1 MPNKLMVVFDGNA
14 LVHRAYHAIPELTT
28 KGGEV
33 VNAVYGFTSMFLKVL
48 KDIGPE
54 YCAVAFDRKA
64 PTFRHQ
70 MFDDYKANRPPT
82 PPDLVTQIEKTRE
95 LVRAFNIPL
104 FEMDGYEADDMLGAL
119 SCRAEEA
126 GVETV
131 IVTGDADA
139 MQLVRPGVKVLYSKF
154 SGNSTATVLYD
165 EAEVENKFGVKPA
178 LVADYKALVGDTSD
192 NFPGV
197 PGIGPVKAVK
207 LINDFGSVDQ
217 IYQNLERVQPEKL
230 RTLLAASEEVARQ
243 GKILATIVN
252 DVPLAFNLE
261 DCRLS
266 HYDRTRVV
274 ELFQQLEFS
283 SLLGKLPP
291 SEALPPS
298 GEETETEPQAQ
309 VTHVACT
316 YSTINTPQAL
326 ETLVKNM
333 KAAGSFAF
341 DAETT
346 GLDLEKSPVVGFSF
360 AAKPGDGAYIPMGH
374 IGWEQAKQLEAADVA
389 AALKPLMENPLIA
402 KTAHN
407 AKFDLQAMRGMG
419 IEVAGL
425 NFDTMIAAYLL
436 GEKALGLKEL
446 AFNRLGVEMTSIKEL
461 IGSGKGQIN
470 MSQVE
475 VSQAVQYACADADMT
490 CRLREIFASELKQ
503 KQLYKL
509 FEEVEMPLLPV
520 LAGMEQA
527 GILLDTRLLD
537 GLSHRLAQRLI
548 ELEASIYENTGHRFN
563 INSPRQLG
571 QVLFDDLQLSGGKK
585 TKSGYSTDASV
596 LDTLKGTHPVVDL
609 IVEFR
614 TLAKL
619 KTTYVDA
626 LPGMVNPRTGRLH
639 TSFNQTRTTTG
650 RLSSSDP
657 NLQNIPVRGDLGRE
671 IRQAFIA
678 PEGTR
683 LLSGDYSQ
691 IDLRV
696 LAHLSR
702 DQVLM
707 ETFKRDE
714 DVHTA
719 TAVQLFGVKPAEAT
733 ADMRRLAKTVNFG
746 VIYGMSG
753 YGLEQA
759 TELNRQEAEQFITT
773 YFARYPGV
781 KQYLEETKR
790 LAASQGYVQTVL
802 GRRRMIPEITSA
814 NRNIRE
820 AAERMAINMPVQ
832 GTSAD
837 IIKVAMINL
846 DREISRRNLKSRML
860 LQVHDELI
868 FEVPEAE
875 IETMICLVPDLMSR
889 AIELAVPV
897 KVDIKIGKNWGDME
911 TSVA

>member
-1 MPNKLMVVFDGNA
+1 MVIFDGNA
-14 LVHRAYHAIPELTT
+14 LVHRAYHALPELTT
-28 KGGEV
+28 KSGEV
-33 VNAVYGFTSMFLKVL
+33 VNAVFGFTSMLLKVL
-48 KDIGPE
+48 RDLAPE

-64 PTFRHQ
+64 PTFRHR
-70 MFDDYKANRPPT
+70 MFDGYKANRPPT
-82 PPDLVTQIEKTRE
+82 PADLVAQIEKTRE
-95 LVRAFNIPL
+95 LVRVFNIPL

-119 SCRAEEA
+119 SYRAEKA
-126 GVETV
+126 GIETV

-139 MQLVRPGVKVLYSKF
+139 MQLVRPGVKVLYPKAGRQF
-154 SGNSTATVLYD
+154 SDTVLFD
-165 EAEVENKFGVKPA
+165 EAEVENKFSVKPA

-192 NFPGV
+192 NIPGV
-197 PGIGPVKAVK
+197 AGIGPKTSVK
-207 LINDFGSVDQ
+207 LINDFGGVDE
-217 IYQNLERVQPEKL
+217 IYKNLERVQPEKL
-230 RTLLAASEEVARQ
+230 KTLLAANEEVARQ
-243 GKILATIVN
+243 GKILATIVS

-266 HYDRTRVV
+266 HYDRAQVV

-283 SLLGKLPP
+283 SLLAKLPP
-291 SEALPPS
+291 SEVLPPS
-298 GEETETEPQAQ
+298 GDEPLMESPPPAVAAGCSYTTVNTGEGLAQ
-309 VTHVACT
+309 MVEKLG
-316 YSTINTPQAL
+316 N
-326 ETLVKNM
+326 
-333 KAAGSFAF
+333 AGSFAF

-374 IGWEQAKQLEAADVA
+374 IGWEQAKQLDTAEVVT
-389 AALKPLMENPLIA
+389 ALKPLMENPQVA

-407 AKFDLQAMRGMG
+407 AKFDLQAMRGLG
-419 IEVAGL
+419 IEVSGL

-446 AFNRLGVEMTSIKEL
+446 AFNRLGVEMTSIKQL
-461 IGSGKGQIN
+461 IGSGKAQIN

-475 VSQAVQYACADADMT
+475 VSQAAEYACADADMT
-490 CRLREIFASELKQ
+490 WRLREVFTSELKQ

-527 GILLDTRLLD
+527 GILLDTQLLD
-537 GLSHRLAQRLI
+537 GLSHRLARRLI
-548 ELEASIYENTGHRFN
+548 ELEAGVYTQTGHRFN

-571 QVLFDDLQLSGGKK
+571 QVFFEELKLTGGKK

-596 LDTLKGTHPVVDL
+596 LESLKGTHPLVDL
-609 IVEFR
+609 IIEFR

-657 NLQNIPVRGDLGRE
+657 NLQNIPVRGELGRE

-678 PEGTR
+678 PDGTQ

-696 LAHLSR
+696 LAHLSC
-702 DQVLM
+702 DQVLL

-719 TAVQLFGVKPAEAT
+719 TAVQLFGVKPAEVT

-781 KQYLEETKR
+781 KQYLEETKQ
-790 LAASQGYVQTVL
+790 LAGSQGYVQTVL
-802 GRRRMIPEITSA
+802 GRRRMIPEINSA

-846 DREISRRNLKSRML
+846 DREISRRKLKSRML

-875 IETMICLVPDLMSR
+875 TETMISLVPDMMSR

-911 TSVA
+911 TPGA